1 MSAPDPDSLIND
13 EKKAIKKHEEEI
25 SRKYEEIEDIKKKLN
40 KKYFKLREILE
51 DERNHE
57 EDLICKPLKREK
69 KIEYENILNEY
80 KKGYMEAQFETKKK
94 EIKDKYAVIKQ
105 CKEKLFKYELEKESV
120 EIIEF
125 ENKRREIMKSVIGI
139 LRDSGQYKEIID
151 RVDKLMKAD
160 TNK

>member
-1 MSAPDPDSLIND
+1 MSASNLDSLIND

-80 KKGYMEAQFETKKK
+80 KKNYMEAQFETKKK

-125 ENKRREIMKSVIGI
+125 ENKRREIMEKVIGI
-139 LRDSGQYKEIID
+139 LRDSNQYKEIIN
-151 RVDKLMKAD
+151 RVDKLMKTD

>member
-69 KIEYENILNEY
+69 KIEYENILNDY
-80 KKGYMEAQFETKKK
+80 KKDYIGAKFETKKK
-94 EIKDKYAVIKQ
+94 EIEDEYAAIKQ
-105 CKEKLFKYELEKESV
+105 CKENLFKAELTKESD

-151 RVDKLMKAD
+151 RVDKLMKTD

>member
-1 MSAPDPDSLIND
+1 
-13 EKKAIKKHEEEI
+13 
-25 SRKYEEIEDIKKKLN
+25 
-40 KKYFKLREILE
+40 
-51 DERNHE
+51 
-57 EDLICKPLKREK
+57 
-69 KIEYENILNEY
+69 
-80 KKGYMEAQFETKKK
+80 MEAQFETKKK

-139 LRDSGQYKEIID
+139 LRDSDQYKEIIN
-151 RVDKLMKAD
+151 RVDKLMKTD